1 MTTRQTPPISP
12 ETILSGI
19 GHADRELVATYLA
32 LFSAGEGLA
41 LMKGALKGLGTK
53 LKLRED
59 DTAAEMKARV
69 QAIVLSEATD
79 DELRHQ
85 LWLTLT
91 ESLAVKSP
99 TPFSRRS
106 GRMSASALAVR
117 ASERLSPAIRAAWKL
132 EEKKRRKQAP
142 GDFDAPWAEKLGVQA
157 AEIVLSLKKRLQGDE
172 PLPFPVIVQEEILS
186 LLKDSEVMAK
196 AAQDAAA
203 QDPKMADA
211 MEKAH
216 RAAQAAIAAGGG
228 WTMFAAIVANAGFA
242 PYILAAQ
249 ASAWIPLVGGK
260 TLVSILAV
268 LVSPV
273 TLFAGVAVLAWLGTA
288 KTGATVRSAIAARI
302 CVLLAL
308 AGTENAEAGTA
319 KFLDSMRSLT
329 RSPETKMAH
338 LSASEQS
345 DFRNQTAFITRYLGK
360 SIEKTAGVP
369 PSPWHQRRLP
379 KAAKTDL
386 DDAVLAGALTAGEMY
401 WHAAAINPN
410 VIAAADFC
418 RIEDLGDP
426 ISFAANAQMFAAD
439 AAGYSLRG
447 YTAERLVMD
456 RLLEDGHAVSLAPD
470 SNTAGLDLIVDG
482 SPVQVKCAREIS
494 NLTEHFEK
502 YPDIPV
508 IANAELA
515 QEAWERGEDWADLVS
530 TVAGFDLAGIEADI
544 SEALGHAASVLD
556 PGVVELAL
564 GLGVLRGGIEA
575 WRGKIPLADLP
586 VWMAMNAGAKGV
598 LAFTG
603 GHVGWLAG
611 LVVAGPAGAVIFGPA
626 VACAALIGATPIQG
640 AATRIL
646 LRDWHAELITLA
658 AELHAE
664 LRMATENRIRELG
677 KRSDTVRART
687 AGDTSEFGPWLNRR
701 SDDDL
706 VAAIEDLAGL
716 ESPPRTELDVP
727 TLIATSALLA
737 PGSKAVSQARRR
749 VERHLMART
758 RLVDAVGDKATDWA
772 LRAGTLSIVKNR

>member
-1 MTTRQTPPISP
+1 MITRQTPRISP

-32 LFSAGEGLA
+32 LFAAGEGLA

-69 QAIVLSEATD
+69 QAIVLSKATN

-91 ESLAVKSP
+91 ESLVVKSP

-117 ASERLSPAIRAAWKL
+117 ASERLSPAIRATWKL
-132 EEKKRRKQAP
+132 EEKKRKQAP
-142 GDFDAPWAEKLGVQA
+142 VDLDTLWAEKLGARA
-157 AEIVLSLKKRLQGDE
+157 ADMALGLKKRLLGDE

-186 LLKDSEVMAK
+186 LLKDPEVMAR
-196 AAQDAAA
+196 AARDAAA

-216 RAAQAAIAAGGG
+216 RAAQAAIATGGG

-260 TLVSILAV
+260 TLVSLLAV

-329 RSPETKMAH
+329 RSPETMMAH
-338 LSASEQS
+338 LSTSERR
-345 DFRNQTAFITRYLGK
+345 DFRNQAAFITRYLGK
-360 SIEKTAGVP
+360 SLEKTAGVP
-369 PSPWHQRRLP
+369 PAPWHQRRLP

-386 DDAVLAGALTAGEMY
+386 DDALLAGALTAGEMY
-401 WHAAAINPN
+401 WHAAAINPD

-426 ISFAANAQMFAAD
+426 ISFAVNAQMFAAD

-456 RLLEDGHAVSLAPD
+456 RLVEDGHAVSLAPD

-564 GLGVLRGGIEA
+564 ELGVLRGGIEA
-575 WRGKIPLADLP
+575 WRGRIPPADLP

-603 GHVGWLAG
+603 GQVGWLAG

-646 LRDWHAELITLA
+646 LRDWHAELITLT
-658 AELHAE
+658 AELHAD
-664 LRMATENRIRELG
+664 LRLATENRIRGLV

-716 ESPPRTELDVP
+716 ESPRRAEKDVP

-737 PGSKAVSQARRR
+737 PGSKAVSQARKRL
-749 VERHLMART
+749 ERHLMERP

-772 LRAGTLSIVKNR
+772 RRAGTLSFVKNR